1 VELTFV
7 ELAKTALSLADDE
20 EVRSL
25 PHLQGIITVSLQ
37 YYSAK
42 WRCKFYKMISYSD
55 SPVVFSQNLLSN
67 PRHLEYH

>member
-20 EVRSL
+20 DCV
-25 PHLQGIITVSLQ
+25 HLQGFITVSLQ

-42 WRCKFYKMISYSD
+42 WRCKFYKMIPYRIH
-55 SPVVFSQNLLSN
+55 P
-67 PRHLEYH
+67 